1 MAILV
6 VFRGFFG
13 LKMAKIS
20 SIGLKIGLPIDL
32 DLNDGQNKNQT
43 HISEVMAKIP
53 NIWPKIGQLPLGRT
67 DFQWA

>member
-6 VFRGFFG
+6 IFWGFFG
-13 LKMAKIS
+13 LKMAKIT
-20 SIGLKIGLPIDL
+20 SIGLKIGLPIDC

-43 HISEVMAKIP
+43 HISEIMAKIP
-53 NIWPKIGQLPLGRT
+53 NIWPKIGQLPLWRM